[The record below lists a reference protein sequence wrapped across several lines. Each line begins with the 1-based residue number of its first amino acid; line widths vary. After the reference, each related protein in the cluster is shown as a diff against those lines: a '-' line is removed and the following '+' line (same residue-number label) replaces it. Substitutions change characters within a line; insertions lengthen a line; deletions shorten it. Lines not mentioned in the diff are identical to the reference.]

1 MMSSRIHDRLVLHEF
16 KQLYQSLTSYLPKPL
31 AYLVYGVLVWLEGHY
46 ISAKASATVT
56 QAIREFE
63 QQEIPPP
70 SLTEGVYS
78 ETGQG
83 FFDEMRI
90 TARYRTDESKST

>member
-1 MMSSRIHDRLVLHEF
+1 MSSQVGGRLVLNEF
-16 KQLYQSLTSYLPKPL
+16 KQLYKSLTASLPKPL
-31 AYLVYGVLVWLEGHY
+31 AFLVYGLLVWIEGRY
-46 ISAKASATVT
+46 ISAKTSTTVT

-63 QQEIPPP
+63 QQEIHPP

-78 ETGQG
+78 ETGSG

-90 TARYRTDESKST
+90 TARYLTDESKST

>member
-1 MMSSRIHDRLVLHEF
+1 MSSPIHDRLVLHEF
-16 KQLYQSLTSYLPKPL
+16 KQVYQYLTSYLPKPL
-31 AYLVYGVLVWLEGHY
+31 AYLVYGLLVWLEDHY
-46 ISAKASATVT
+46 ISTKTSATVT

-63 QQEIPPP
+63 EQEITPPP
-70 SLTEGVYS
+70 LTAGVYS

-90 TARYRTDESKST
+90 TARYLTDESKST

>member
-1 MMSSRIHDRLVLHEF
+1 MSSQIHDRLVLNEF
-16 KQLYQSLTSYLPKPL
+16 KQLYRQLSKPLPKPL
-31 AYLVYGVLVWLEGHY
+31 AYLVYGVLVWLEDQY
-46 ISAKASATVT
+46 ISAKTSATVS
-56 QAIREFE
+56 QAIRQFE

-70 SLTEGVYS
+70 SLTQGVYS

-90 TARYRTDESKST
+90 TAPYLTDESNST